1 MYWQQGVL
9 VAFPLSSYLCTT
21 WGWRSAFWAPSLL
34 GIPCVVLLLIFGSSS
49 PRTSGWIGAAE
60 RDFLAESRNDDGMPL
75 TIRWKALLLSAH
87 VWSITFNFFCINWAA
102 WVLLTELP
110 LYLTDL
116 GFDLS
121 AAGWLS
127 DLPSIA
133 NAAGSL
139 VFALIADAL
148 IVTERASVVAT
159 RRMMNGARALSII
172 HSSCQRL

>member
-1 MYWQQGVL
+1 MACRLRFDGKHCCSRHMSG
-9 VAFPLSSYLCTT
+9 AS
-21 WGWRSAFWAPSLL
+21 PS
-34 GIPCVVLLLIFGSSS
+34 I
-49 PRTSGWIGAAE
+49 
-60 RDFLAESRNDDGMPL
+60 
-75 TIRWKALLLSAH
+75 
-87 VWSITFNFFCINWAA
+87 FFCINWAA